1 MRVFMTGGAGFL
13 GQAIMRRAVTFS
25 PDPVHFTVYSRD
37 EAKHMLARE
46 EFPEATYILGDV
58 RDQDRLDLAIAGHDL
73 VIHMGAMKYVPEGES
88 NVWEAMAV
96 NVDGSRNVALAAAK
110 TGVGQVIGIST
121 DKACRP
127 VNVYGLSKLVMERLF
142 QEANRW
148 SETRFNLVRYGNVIG
163 STGSVIPLFRRQA
176 KEGRITLTDPGMTRF
191 WLTVDHAV
199 ELIAETARLDH
210 GGTILIPRL
219 PSATMQA
226 IACACAEIE
235 DIASPTF
242 EDIGVRFGEKRHE
255 DLVSPEEI
263 PFAVGRSTSTMELY
277 PSTEG
282 PQVGHVEAFYT
293 SNTPDHMLT
302 LTELV
307 RMMADPEVQG

>member
-1 MRVFMTGGAGFL
+1 MRIFMTGGAGFL
-13 GQAIMRRAVTFS
+13 GRAVMRRAVTFS

-148 SETRFNLVRYGNVIG
+148 SQTRFNLVRYGNVIG

-176 KEGRITLTDPGMTRF
+176 REGRITLTDPGMTRF
-191 WLTVDHAV
+191 WLTVDKAV
-199 ELIAETARLDH
+199 ELIADVARWDR

-219 PSATMQA
+219 PAATMQA
-226 IACACAEIE
+226 VAAACHELEGGACV
-235 DIASPTF
+235 F
-242 EDIGVRFGEKRHE
+242 ENIGVRFGEKRHE
-255 DLVSPEEI
+255 DLISPEEV
-263 PFAVGRSTSTMELY
+263 PYAVGRSTTTMELY
-277 PSTEG
+277 PGTEG
-282 PQVGHVEAFYT
+282 PQMGHVEAFYT

-302 LTELV
+302 VEELV
-307 RMMADPEVQG
+307 SMIGVDEL